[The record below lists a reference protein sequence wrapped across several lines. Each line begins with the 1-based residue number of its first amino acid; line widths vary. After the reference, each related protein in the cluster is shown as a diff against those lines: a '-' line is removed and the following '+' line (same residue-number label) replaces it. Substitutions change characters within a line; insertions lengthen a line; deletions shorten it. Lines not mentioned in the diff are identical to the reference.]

1 MPILPVTKWSASF
14 AGLGACAEVG
24 EGKRV
29 GLPGGMTRRTRIVIA
44 AVTVLVAAVLVSSTV
59 GRALYAG
66 RTPGLGSFVV
76 VHFAGYL
83 FFLLMPVE
91 ALVPYYQAEGH
102 PGGVLV
108 FLAVLTAL
116 AAQTIDY
123 GIGRAVG
130 SGMLEDFLGRKRYA
144 KFSGLIGRWGSWA
157 ILTFNLFPLSS
168 PNMLLVAGMSRFGA
182 VRALAWSAAGL
193 IAKYIAI
200 VYLFDAL
207 GRGPG

>member
-1 MPILPVTKWSASF
+1 
-14 AGLGACAEVG
+14 
-24 EGKRV
+24 
-29 GLPGGMTRRTRIVIA
+29 MTRRTRILIA
-44 AVTVLVAAVLVSSTV
+44 VVTVLIAVALVSSTV

-66 RTPGLGSFVV
+66 RAPGLGSFVT

-102 PGGVLV
+102 EAGLLVL
-108 FLAVLTAL
+108 LAVTTAL
-116 AAQTIDY
+116 AAQAIDY
-123 GIGRAVG
+123 GIGRSVG
-130 SGMLEDFLGRKRYA
+130 SRMLESFLGEQRYA
-144 KFSGLIGRWGSWA
+144 RFSGLISRWGTWA

-182 VRALAWSAAGL
+182 VRALAWSAVGL
-193 IAKYIAI
+193 VAKYIAI

-207 GRGPG
+207 RGGGA